1 MAPRRGAAA
10 APSLL
15 SVPDSWL
22 DAAPLAELKRAALRA
37 GLERGWQRVG
47 REHRRALATA
57 LAETRRDA
65 LAFVATVAS
74 LGRDRAVALGRR
86 EVASDHARAMAPG
99 AAARRD
105 KAATA
110 ALRERLGAAMQ
121 IAMRAAVHVVPSG
134 SGAHVGGGYVLTC
147 AHCVAHDD
155 DEEEEEGEEEGEE
168 GRVLTSPTSSVIQLD
183 DDDDPSDDDDD
194 DDVVDLTRDA
204 DADADGGGRTR
215 TRGTPPAPRKPD
227 ERPNKRPSHRVGRFK
242 DLVDVT
248 GAVASSECVFADEAS
263 DLALL
268 RLLPFPE
275 DFAEEAAADEGEALA
290 EEEETDEKSPII
302 SSKDPRRSSKNPRS
316 RSSKNPPSSSSARRG
331 LRRLRADSLG
341 VLRVARRDPGPGGVP
356 VVAVGNPFDWDLE
369 APAGA
374 APTKNG
380 YTPFWVSLGRT
391 EGLASRAYAKKRGLG
406 RLKHS
411 AWTYWGHSGC
421 ALVSDEGELVGV
433 HNSWCAENDAQRH
446 GVALEDVRAFLEEA
460 RGAVKGA
467 PREGFLVS

>member
-1 MAPRRGAAA
+1 M
-10 APSLL
+10 
-15 SVPDSWL
+15 
-22 DAAPLAELKRAALRA
+22 
-37 GLERGWQRVG
+37 
-47 REHRRALATA
+47 
-57 LAETRRDA
+57 
-65 LAFVATVAS
+65 
-74 LGRDRAVALGRR
+74 
-86 EVASDHARAMAPG
+86 
-99 AAARRD
+99 
-105 KAATA
+105 
-110 ALRERLGAAMQ
+110 
-121 IAMRAAVHVVPSG
+121 
-134 SGAHVGGGYVLTC
+134 C
-147 AHCVAHDD
+147 
-155 DEEEEEGEEEGEE
+155 
-168 GRVLTSPTSSVIQLD
+168 QLD
-183 DDDDPSDDDDD
+183 DDDDPLDDDDD

-204 DADADGGGRTR
+204 DADADAGGR
-215 TRGTPPAPRKPD
+215 TRGTPPVPQKPD
-227 ERPNKRPSHRVGRFK
+227 EKPNKRPSHRVGRFK

-268 RLLPFPE
+268 RLLPFTE
-275 DFAEEAAADEGEALA
+275 DAEEAADEEEAA
-290 EEEETDEKSPII
+290 EEEETEKPPII
-302 SSKDPRRSSKNPRS
+302 SSKNPRRSSKNP
-316 RSSKNPPSSSSARRG
+316 PLSSARRG
-331 LRRLRADSLG
+331 LRRLRANSLG

>member
-1 MAPRRGAAA
+1 MRLRG
-10 APSLL
+10 
-15 SVPDSWL
+15 
-22 DAAPLAELKRAALRA
+22 
-37 GLERGWQRVG
+37 RGG
-47 REHRRALATA
+47 
-57 LAETRRDA
+57 
-65 LAFVATVAS
+65 
-74 LGRDRAVALGRR
+74 
-86 EVASDHARAMAPG
+86 
-99 AAARRD
+99 
-105 KAATA
+105 
-110 ALRERLGAAMQ
+110 
-121 IAMRAAVHVVPSG
+121 
-134 SGAHVGGGYVLTC
+134 
-147 AHCVAHDD
+147 
-155 DEEEEEGEEEGEE
+155 
-168 GRVLTSPTSSVIQLD
+168 
-183 DDDDPSDDDDD
+183 
-194 DDVVDLTRDA
+194 
-204 DADADGGGRTR
+204 
-215 TRGTPPAPRKPD
+215 
-227 ERPNKRPSHRVGRFK
+227 
-242 DLVDVT
+242 
-248 GAVASSECVFADEAS
+248 

-268 RLLPFPE
+268 RLLPFTE
-275 DFAEEAAADEGEALA
+275 DAEEAADEEEAA
-290 EEEETDEKSPII
+290 EEEETEKPPII
-302 SSKDPRRSSKNPRS
+302 SSKNPRRSSKNP
-316 RSSKNPPSSSSARRG
+316 PLSSARRG

>member
-110 ALRERLGAAMQ
+110 AALRERLGAAMQ

-155 DEEEEEGEEEGEE
+155 DEEEEEEGEEEE
-168 GRVLTSPTSSVIQLD
+168 IY
-183 DDDDPSDDDDD
+183 
-194 DDVVDLTRDA
+194 
-204 DADADGGGRTR
+204 
-215 TRGTPPAPRKPD
+215 
-227 ERPNKRPSHRVGRFK
+227 
-242 DLVDVT
+242 
-248 GAVASSECVFADEAS
+248 
-263 DLALL
+263 
-268 RLLPFPE
+268 
-275 DFAEEAAADEGEALA
+275 
-290 EEEETDEKSPII
+290 
-302 SSKDPRRSSKNPRS
+302 SKQ
-316 RSSKNPPSSSSARRG
+316 
-331 LRRLRADSLG
+331 
-341 VLRVARRDPGPGGVP
+341 
-356 VVAVGNPFDWDLE
+356 
-369 APAGA
+369 
-374 APTKNG
+374 T
-380 YTPFWVSLGRT
+380 
-391 EGLASRAYAKKRGLG
+391 
-406 RLKHS
+406 
-411 AWTYWGHSGC
+411 
-421 ALVSDEGELVGV
+421 
-433 HNSWCAENDAQRH
+433 Q
-446 GVALEDVRAFLEEA
+446 
-460 RGAVKGA
+460 
-467 PREGFLVS
+467 

>member
-10 APSLL
+10 PPSLL

-86 EVASDHARAMAPG
+86 EVASEHARAMAPG

-155 DEEEEEGEEEGEE
+155 DEEEEEEGEEEEEEGEE

-204 DADADGGGRTR
+204 DADADAGGR
-215 TRGTPPAPRKPD
+215 TRGTPPVPQKKKPD
-227 ERPNKRPSHRVGRFK
+227 EKPNKRPSHRVGRFK

-268 RLLPFPE
+268 RLLPFTE
-275 DFAEEAAADEGEALA
+275 DAEEAADEEEAA
-290 EEEETDEKSPII
+290 EEEETEKPPVI
-302 SSKDPRRSSKNPRS
+302 SSKNPRRSSKNP
-316 RSSKNPPSSSSARRG
+316 PLSSARRG
-331 LRRLRADSLG
+331 FRRLRADSLG

-391 EGLASRAYAKKRGLG
+391 EGLASRAYSKKRSLG